1 MARKCIFSI
10 IAIIVLYLSFHMLQ
24 DKVKIMHINGTVE
37 FTDRYL
43 PDASMCIPA
52 AYTGVDGEI
61 EGLYRIQGASYGK
74 QSLKERVSL
83 HPDKGLIIS
92 GKWMSGNGFQ
102 QHVLVKNGKVRSFR
116 DTRRFKRRALCND
129 KADPGNLLIIE
140 SARRMTMNEFAA
152 EVAKYSNDAVNL
164 DMGRW
169 GYGWIGKKT
178 LSPWTIF
185 YRHRQTNW
193 IVCTQALND

>member
-24 DKVKIMHINGTVE
+24 DKVKIMPINGTVE

-83 HPDKGLIIS
+83 HP
-92 GKWMSGNGFQ
+92 
-102 QHVLVKNGKVRSFR
+102 
-116 DTRRFKRRALCND
+116 D